1 MLPIVITLYK
11 SFSQFSADG
20 FDPFHWYKELVRN
33 SDMLEGLRNSVMVA
47 APVGL
52 ATVLTAYFL
61 GYTVWRSR
69 VFLLT
74 AFCLCFLVFVPA
86 SAYALGMAEL
96 QKPAGA
102 KQAHLS
108 VLGLCQVGS
117 FLPFCFVV
125 VVIAQV
131 VLEPTL
137 MGACMELGAT
147 RLRLVLAVV
156 PRMVWPI
163 ITSSLLVGVLLS
175 INDYTRPE
183 FLGGSTRLLSRQI
196 NSQLQSTGDY
206 TGYAAGSVLTMMAV
220 FAVTVLWASS
230 KSSSES
236 HGR

>member
-1 MLPIVITLYK
+1 
-11 SFSQFSADG
+11 
-20 FDPFHWYKELVRN
+20 
-33 SDMLEGLRNSVMVA
+33 
-47 APVGL
+47 
-52 ATVLTAYFL
+52 
-61 GYTVWRSR
+61 
-69 VFLLT
+69 VFLVT

-96 QKPAGA
+96 QKLAGA
-102 KQAHLS
+102 RHAHLF
-108 VLGLCQVGS
+108 VLGLCQIGS

-125 VVIAQV
+125 VVVAQFI
-131 VLEPTL
+131 LEPTL

-175 INDYTRPE
+175 VNDYTRPE

-196 NSQLQSTGDY
+196 NSQLQSNGDY
-206 TGYAAGSVLTMMAV
+206 TGYAAGSVLTLMAM

-230 KSSSES
+230 RGSEPTR
-236 HGR
+236 GK